1 VINAQTLIG
10 TVLGTVTL
18 QKVIG
23 QGESGVVFLAQQSPT
38 APQVAVRVLSPAA
51 AQTPGQRAAFLER
64 FHKQI
69 NVVSSLEHKNIL
81 SVLDYG
87 KHEGMAYMVM
97 PYVGEGTLQSVIERQ
112 GQLPFSA
119 VARYLDQLSNALD
132 YAHEQEIL
140 HLNLKPGNV
149 FLTNG
154 ERLLL
159 SDFGLMK
166 VVIERQTSQMR
177 LLRAGTPV
185 GSPGY
190 MAPEQIMGDVVDA
203 RTDLY
208 SLGVMLYQMVTGK
221 TPFQIGTP
229 QQIAAQVLQAPP
241 PSPRLLRNDLPQAA
255 EQVMLQAL
263 AKRPLDR
270 HARAQ
275 DLARAFRVTLNA
287 AGSLAEPSSS
297 TIAGMANADAVALST
312 PRNRGL
318 FDPAWQ
324 QPTAEEEPTRPVTSD
339 QSSSKST
346 RLLTAEGLAAFRS
359 SNDLAPVDTHEP
371 EKKEPDMPNLPETP
385 LPPSRPRLGLKSR
398 GLLPMN
404 GSEMPPTEQTTQR
417 TAQSDSSTPLAPSAP
432 SAPSATT
439 GELLGS
445 SFARFQSSTSATKQL
460 PPLASA
466 GSAPNPTKPLTVS
479 NNEQLTTGAL
489 PITNPITPLQA
500 NNTTGALTIPGEM
513 GANGTMKLTGAVKI
527 VQMPVAGQ
535 PGRYV
540 TGLLP
545 VSPGTEKPEEPSNK
559 PTNDPSTPQRVHM
572 LKKFWAPLLAFLI
585 ILASSGIFWYFHTS
599 PTSRSKSGIVTENLK
614 PDWHAIAAAQAT
626 ATANANYILTDSLQ
640 QNIHN
645 WPVAAHGNKTNIFKD
660 SAYHIAD
667 NDATQSAPALLPDVM
682 LSRPL
687 VYSLTMEEI
696 KGDDTS
702 INNSFGM
709 IIFLNTHVNN
719 GKTVITFYSF
729 EAVNNKG
736 GMYQFLK
743 YDSSKGQSPYTT
755 IWQHN
760 FGSEFHQGQGADK
773 SNTFKVT
780 VDGKYFNFWVNGK
793 KVGSTQDH
801 SISGGQIGMLVN
813 LKGTEVA
820 FSNLQ
825 LTYH

>member
-1 VINAQTLIG
+1 MINAQTLIG

-38 APQVAVRVLSPAA
+38 APQVAVRMLSPAA
-51 AQTPGQRAAFLER
+51 TQMSAQGAAFLER
-64 FHKQI
+64 FHKEI
-69 NVVSSLEHKNIL
+69 NVVSSLQHPNIL
-81 SVLDYG
+81 PVLAYG
-87 KHEGMAYMVM
+87 KHDGMAYMVM
-97 PYVGEGTLQSVIERQ
+97 PYISGETLQSMIERQ
-112 GQLPFSA
+112 GQLPLSL
-119 VARYLDQLSNALD
+119 VANYLDQLSNALD
-132 YAHEQEIL
+132 YAHKQGIL

-159 SDFGLMK
+159 GDFGLTKMD
-166 VVIERQTSQMR
+166 ERQALHMR
-177 LLRAGTPV
+177 LLRAGKPV
-185 GSPGY
+185 GSLDY

-208 SLGVMLYQMVTGK
+208 SLGVMLYQAVTGK

-229 QQIAAQVLQAPP
+229 QQIASQVLQAPP

-255 EQVMLQAL
+255 EQVILQAL

-270 HARAQ
+270 HASAQ
-275 DLARAFRVTLNA
+275 DIAKAFRVALTT

-297 TIAGMANADAVALST
+297 TIAGMASATAAPLFT
-312 PRNRGL
+312 PRKRGL
-318 FDPAWQ
+318 FDPVWQ
-324 QPTAEEEPTRPVTSD
+324 QPAREEEQVRPITSN

-346 RLLTAEGLAAFRS
+346 GLLTAEGLAAFRS
-359 SNDLAPVDTHEP
+359 SENQVPVDPREP
-371 EKKEPDMPNLPETP
+371 EKKVPDVPTFPETP
-385 LPPSRPRLGLKSR
+385 LPPTPPRPVFKSS

-404 GSEMPPTEQTTQR
+404 GSE
-417 TAQSDSSTPLAPSAP
+417 SAP
-432 SAPSATT
+432 
-439 GELLGS
+439 
-445 SFARFQSSTSATKQL
+445 KQVS
-460 PPLASA
+460 PPASA
-466 GSAPNPTKPLTVS
+466 GVAPNLTKPLTTS
-479 NNEQLTTGAL
+479 NDERPTTGAL
-489 PITNPITPLQA
+489 PITNPIPPLQA
-500 NNTTGALTIPGEM
+500 TNTTGTMTLPGEL
-513 GANGTMKLTGAVKI
+513 GANGTMKLTGAVKL
-527 VQMPVAGQ
+527 VQVPVAGQ

-540 TGLLP
+540 TGFLP
-545 VSPGTEKPEEPSNK
+545 VSPDTEKPEESPNK
-559 PTNDPSTPQRVHM
+559 PANDPPAPQNANLQERLWTPQKVNL
-572 LKKFWAPLLAFLI
+572 LKKFWAPLLAFFI
-585 ILASSGIFWYFHTS
+585 ILAGSGMFWYFHAS
-599 PTSRSKSGIVTENLK
+599 PASRSKSSVVTESLK

-626 ATANANYILTDSLQ
+626 AAANANYILTDSLH

-645 WPVAAHGNKTNIFKD
+645 WPAVASGDKTYIFKE

-667 NDATQSAPALLPDVM
+667 NDATQSAPALLPGFM

-687 VYSLTMEEI
+687 AFSLTMEEI

-709 IIFLNTHVNN
+709 IFFLNTHVNN

-729 EAVNNKG
+729 EVVNNNG

-760 FGSEFHQGQGADK
+760 FGGEFHQGQGARNT
-773 SNTFKVT
+773 NTFKVT
-780 VDGKYFNFWVNGK
+780 IDGKYFNFWVNGK
-793 KVGSTQDH
+793 KVGSTQDT
-801 SISGGQIGMLVN
+801 SISRGQIGMLVN

-820 FSNLQ
+820 FSNLE